1 MVGND
6 INIHINLLS
15 FLVVFFISLSVLHP
29 QNFLPLP
36 SFRPPRA
43 SFTQPVSTCRASL
56 GAFCL
61 ARFVHPACFTA
72 GIGGLT
78 DGPILKTS
86 CVHIATI
93 KQLLRI
99 LQILQEEKRLRYDKV
114 GVSIEN
120 NQICLNYSLCINMW
134 FTTIIG
140 SLKSKQLQFLI
151 FQIILAL

>member
-1 MVGND
+1 MVGNY
-6 INIHINLLS
+6 INININLLS

-36 SFRPPRA
+36 SFRPPRT
-43 SFTQPVSTCRASL
+43 FTQPVSTCRASS

-61 ARFVHPACFTA
+61 ARFVQPTCFTA

-120 NQICLNYSLCINMW
+120 IQIGLNYSLCVNMW

-140 SLKSKQLQFLI
+140 SLKSRQLQFLI